1 MPLVLSPGT
10 RFGPYEIGAAL
21 GAGGMGEV
29 YRARDPR
36 LGREVAIKVLP
47 AAWARDAERLR
58 RFETEA
64 RAAGQ
69 LNHPNIL
76 SVYDF
81 SVHEGTPYLV
91 TELLEGES
99 LRERLTP
106 PVAIP
111 SRKAIEIAAQIAR
124 GLAAAHAKGIV
135 HRDLKPENIFL
146 ARGGQA
152 KILDFGLA
160 KVNAPVSDDAVTM
173 AAHEV
178 TSAGSVLGTAGY
190 MAPEQVRGEAADA
203 RSDLFSLGAILYEMV
218 AGKRAF
224 LKATAVETMSAVLK
238 EEPPEAAVIEPG
250 LQRVLDH
257 CLEKDPAARF
267 QSARD
272 LEFALAALGGSTS
285 MQAALPAPRRRRT
298 WLPAIGMGGLIIGGL
313 LVYFFVRPSAP
324 APQAAVRFSIP
335 APAGGN
341 LPGGGL
347 ALSPNGTQLAY
358 IAGNSIGVDQ
368 LWLRHM
374 GALDA
379 RPLPGTIGSEWPF
392 WSRDGRHLGFF
403 ASTGLAVMD
412 VASGAV
418 QPLES
423 SPVQVARGATWGAG
437 DMIVYQSAPTGSL
450 LKMSAQGGTPAPA
463 STGTAVGG
471 TDRWPQF
478 LPDGKHFIFLRFNAH
493 EGDGTL
499 LEASLADS
507 TPHVVA
513 GVPKLESQVI
523 YADGSLLYSLDGSLT
538 AQPFDWRGG
547 KTTGSPRSLAIPLT
561 PMGLAGATSALAL
574 TAGNGLLA
582 WDQAGQPLTQLV
594 VVDRSGKVLRT
605 VGTPARYLGWSLS
618 PDGKTISA
626 SRVDSDAKADAIW
639 LMSASTGAPRRLT
652 FVPGQ
657 YQFPVWSPDG
667 QWLYYGLAP
676 GGVINMYRK
685 RTDGAGAAEQLTQSL
700 YSATPYSLSPDGK
713 LLLFSTLNGPHYDL
727 HLRTLS
733 PTGQPSVP
741 DQLLQPGAGY
751 AQFSPDAHWIAY
763 STDVA
768 RPEEADAF
776 VMPNPPDSSRWQV
789 SPANGTSPMWSADG
803 KTLYYQSGQQ
813 LMAVHVLPAHGGA
826 FAFSAPQVLFV
837 MPSRQILAYYG
848 GYQAL
853 YAPFPDGK
861 AFLLGEPA
869 NTAGAASGI
878 TVVTDWP
885 RALAH
890 ERL

>member
-10 RFGPYEIGAAL
+10 RFGPYEIIAAL

-36 LGREVAIKVLP
+36 LGREVAIKILP

-91 TELLEGES
+91 TELLEGET

-106 PVAIP
+106 PSALP
-111 SRKAIEIAAQIAR
+111 ARKAIEIAAQVAR
-124 GLAAAHAKGIV
+124 GLAAAHARGIV

-146 ARGGQA
+146 TRGGQA

-160 KVNAPVSDDAVTM
+160 KVTAPVSDDAVTV
-173 AAHEV
+173 AAGEV

-203 RSDLFSLGAILYEMV
+203 RSDLFALGAILYEMV
-218 AGKRAF
+218 AGRRAF
-224 LKATAVETMSAVLK
+224 QKATAVETMSAVLK
-238 EEPPEAAVIEPG
+238 EEPAAAAVIDPA

-257 CLEKDPAARF
+257 CLEKDPTARF

-285 MQAALPAPRRRRT
+285 MQAAALPAPRRRHG
-298 WLPAIGMGGLIIGGL
+298 WWAPAVGVAGLVIGGL
-313 LVYFFVRPSAP
+313 LVYFFARPP
-324 APQAAVRFSIP
+324 APTIPALVRFSIP
-335 APAGGN
+335 APTGGD

-347 ALSPNGTQLAY
+347 ALSPDGTKMAY
-358 IAGNSIGVDQ
+358 VAGDRTGVDQ

-392 WSRDGRHLGFF
+392 WSRDGARLGFF
-403 ASTGLAVMD
+403 TSTGLAVMD

-418 QPLES
+418 QSLES

-437 DMIVYQSAPTGSL
+437 DMIVYQPAPTGSL
-450 LKMSAQGGTPAPA
+450 LKMSVQGGTSATA

-493 EGDGTL
+493 EDDGTL

-538 AQPFDWRGG
+538 AQPFDWRSG
-547 KTTGSPRSLAIPLT
+547 KTTGTPRSLAVPLM
-561 PMGLAGATSALAL
+561 PMGLAGATGALAL

-582 WDQAGQPLTQLV
+582 WDQSGQPLTQLV
-594 VVDRSGKVLRT
+594 VVDRSGKVMRT
-605 VGTPARYLGWSLS
+605 IGAPARYLGWSLS

-639 LMSASTGAPRRLT
+639 LMSAATGAPRRLT
-652 FVPGQ
+652 FAPGQ
-657 YQFPVWSPDG
+657 YQNQAWSPDG

-676 GGVINMYRK
+676 GGVIDVYRK
-685 RTDGAGAAEQLTQSL
+685 RTDGVGAAEQLTQSL
-700 YSATPYSLSPDGK
+700 YAAPHSLSPNGK
-713 LLLFSTLNGPHYDL
+713 LLLFSTLNGSHYDL

-733 PTGQPSVP
+733 PTGRPSVP
-741 DQLLQPGAGY
+741 DQMLQPGAGY
-751 AQFSPDAHWIAY
+751 GQFSPDGHWIAY
-763 STDVA
+763 STEIA
-768 RPEEADAF
+768 RPEAADVF
-776 VMPNPPDSSRWQV
+776 VMPNPPNSSRWQI
-789 SPANGTSPMWSADG
+789 SPTNGNSPIWSHDG
-803 KTLYYQSGQQ
+803 KDLYYQSGQQ
-813 LMAVHVLPAHGGA
+813 LMQVHVLPAHSGA
-826 FAFSAPQVLFV
+826 FAFSAPQVLFA
-837 MPSRQILAYYG
+837 MPARQVSAYYG

-853 YAPFPDGK
+853 YSPFPDGK

-869 NTAGAASGI
+869 NSAGAVTGI
-878 TVVTDWP
+878 TVVTNWP

-890 ERL
+890 